1 MARSIGV
8 PLRPVAYKGGAP
20 LATDLVG
27 GHIPLATDALASQL
41 ELHRGGKLRIL
52 AVSGMHR
59 NAALPDIP
67 TMHEAGIDGFDHANA
82 SYSAFVPAATPAEVV
97 SRLEKSFIAAVQ
109 QPQVKSLLARVGL
122 DATGV
127 PGAQL
132 SRMLEEERTYW
143 KPLVQASNFHSDD

>member
-20 LATDLVG
+20 LASDLVG
-27 GHIPLATDALASQL
+27 GHIPLATDAMASEL

-59 NAALPDIP
+59 NADLPEIP
-67 TMHEAGIDGFDHANA
+67 TLHEVGIDGFDHANA
-82 SYSAFVPAATPAEVV
+82 SYSAFVPAGTPPDVV
-97 SRLEKSFIAAVQ
+97 RHLEGSFIAAVQ
-109 QPQVKSLLARVGL
+109 QPQVKALLARVGL
-122 DATGV
+122 NATGV
-127 PGAQL
+127 PGAQVA
-132 SRMLEEERTYW
+132 RMLEDERAYW